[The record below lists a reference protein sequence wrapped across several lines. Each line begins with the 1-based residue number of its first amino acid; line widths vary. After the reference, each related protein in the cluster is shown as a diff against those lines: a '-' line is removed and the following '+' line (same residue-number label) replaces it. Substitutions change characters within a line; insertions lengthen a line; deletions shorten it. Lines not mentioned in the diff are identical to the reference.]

1 MKLTKNMRVLA
12 NSEDKLLAD
21 FDNWSVTL
29 GDGALPLIGDPS
41 EEQIRLPAERCFEV
55 DDSQLQRD
63 MKQFCDIVYPNL
75 EERFREEGYTQ
86 QRAILAPTN
95 KIKDT
100 INTHLMSRL
109 PTEEVVLLSADST
122 VQTGDANLY
131 PTELLNTLQPQGLP
145 SHKLVLRPG
154 VTLRLMR
161 NLNPKDGLCNGT
173 RMVFQRV
180 LNNKVGTLGN
190 ACCNYFATICR
201 SSTALCG
208 TRRCSRDRGTS
219 SSPELPSS
227 PRTLSSLGS
236 SGQEF
241 SSLCAPP
248 LQ

>member
-1 MKLTKNMRVLA
+1 MRVLA

-227 PRTLSSLGS
+227 PKTLSSLGS

>member
-1 MKLTKNMRVLA
+1 MRVLA

-190 ACCNYFATICR
+190 ACCNYFAIFCR
-201 SSTALCG
+201 SSIARCG

-241 SSLCAPP
+241 NSLCAPP

>member
-1 MKLTKNMRVLA
+1 MRVLA
-12 NSEDKLLAD
+12 NSEDKLLTD

-241 SSLCAPP
+241 NSLCAPP

>member
-1 MKLTKNMRVLA
+1 MRVLA

-190 ACCNYFATICR
+190 ACCNYFAIFCR

>member
-1 MKLTKNMRVLA
+1 MRVLA

-190 ACCNYFATICR
+190 ACCNYFAIFCR
-201 SSTALCG
+201 SSIARCG